1 MVFVIVMLLVNA
13 LVFAF
18 VFASVM
24 DPDAT
29 VITAMPPVEGEA
41 VNVAVYVVPLPEKL
55 VREPKVDDTSALV
68 NVVTDSLTV
77 NVTVEVEPDVTEDGF
92 ALIKTV
98 GREVSYVTD
107 VVLLAVLLLSAVSV
121 NRVLAT
127 KRVPVPAFVLA
138 VGVNTTEYSVEDV
151 VVSVPMVPPV
161 TVMSSTAN
169 VDDASES
176 VNMIVSV

>member
-1 MVFVIVMLLVNA
+1 MPKVNA
-13 LVFAF
+13 DVFAF
-18 VFASVM
+18 VFVSVI

-29 VITAMPPVEGEA
+29 VMTALPPVDGEA

-98 GREVSYVTD
+98 GREVS
-107 VVLLAVLLLSAVSV
+107 
-121 NRVLAT
+121 
-127 KRVPVPAFVLA
+127 
-138 VGVNTTEYSVEDV
+138 
-151 VVSVPMVPPV
+151 
-161 TVMSSTAN
+161 
-169 VDDASES
+169 
-176 VNMIVSV
+176 